1 MLPRPRASVLQAVL
15 LGVLLMLPSARA
27 GAAAWRFAPESDYG
41 PFVYQDRQGRVR
53 GLSIDLLDEM
63 RRHADLPLQMLPPRP
78 LAEQLAAVRRGEVE
92 LLSSLRPTPERAQ
105 YLSFSRPYVRVPAV
119 LVARTA
125 PSGLE
130 AFEGRAVAVG
140 RGYAVEAHVR
150 QHHARVRWQPVDS
163 DLEGL
168 RRMLRGEVDALVVD
182 VASVHFIA
190 REHGLSGFVVGE
202 PIGFEY
208 ALSFAWRRDRPDIG
222 EALEEALRRIP
233 ADRRQ
238 ALLARW
244 SVQTHAPARSGLRL
258 WTERLG
264 AVLLLLVTRSLSATG
279 LRRGAQWL
287 LAGLLLFFVPAV
299 LAVLDHREF
308 LGLMGLKILCVIVL
322 STALVMLVTASVVD
336 AWCRWRERHGVAEPA
351 LR

>member
-1 MLPRPRASVLQAVL
+1 MIRLQ
-15 LGVLLMLPSARA
+15 P
-27 GAAAWRFAPESDYG
+27 GAARLQGDVVPFKPKLMVPLAGLLLALMQPGLPQAQTVWRFAPEIDYG

-63 RRHADLPLQMLPPRP
+63 QRHADLPLQMLPPRP
-78 LAEQLAAVRRGEVE
+78 LTEQLAAVRRGEVE

-202 PIGFEY
+202 PSGFEY
-208 ALSFAWRRDRPDIG
+208 ALSCAWRRDRPDIG

-244 SVQTHAPARSGLRL
+244 SVQTHASARSGLRL

-264 AVLLLLVTRSLSATG
+264 AMLLLLAVG
-279 LRRGAQWL
+279 
-287 LAGLLLFFVPAV
+287 LAGWIGWRRRSRPA
-299 LAVLDHREF
+299 
-308 LGLMGLKILCVIVL
+308 
-322 STALVMLVTASVVD
+322 AS
-336 AWCRWRERHGVAEPA
+336 A
-351 LR
+351 

>member
-1 MLPRPRASVLQAVL
+1 VPFKLKLKLMVL
-15 LGVLLMLPSARA
+15 LAGLALLLMLPGQARTQTR
-27 GAAAWRFAPESDYG
+27 AAWRFAPEIDYG
-41 PFVYQDRQGRVR
+41 PFVYQDHQGRVR

-63 RRHADLPLQMLPPRP
+63 RRHAELPLQMLPPRP
-78 LAEQLAAVRRGEVE
+78 LAQQLAAVRRGEVD
-92 LLSSLRPTPERAQ
+92 LLSSLRPTPERAE
-105 YLSFSRPYVRVPAV
+105 YLAFSRPYVRVPAV
-119 LVARTA
+119 LVGRTA
-125 PSGLE
+125 LAGLQ
-130 AFEGRAVAVG
+130 ALEGRSVAVG

-150 QHHARVRWQPVDS
+150 QHHPGVRWQPVDS
-163 DLEGL
+163 DLDGL
-168 RRMLRGEVDALVVD
+168 RRLLRGEVDALVVD

-244 SVQTHAPARSGLRL
+244 SVQTHAPAQAGRRL

-264 AVLLLLVTRSLSATG
+264 TALLLMALGLAGWTG
-279 LRRGAQWL
+279 WRRHVRRGGA
-287 LAGLLLFFVPAV
+287 A
-299 LAVLDHREF
+299 
-308 LGLMGLKILCVIVL
+308 
-322 STALVMLVTASVVD
+322 
-336 AWCRWRERHGVAEPA
+336 
-351 LR
+351 